1 MQDQPPPFGVGH
13 QGALPL
19 PGEPPSISC
28 LGVGAAAVKFVLLL
42 QEAKTWLNIALSR
55 EEAGDAYEVLAPCFQ
70 EALGCAQLARQPQL
84 QVGSARP
91 PPLGSR
97 T

>member
-1 MQDQPPPFGVGH
+1 M
-13 QGALPL
+13 PL
-19 PGEPPSISC
+19 PGGPPSISC

-70 EALGCAQLARQPQL
+70 EALGCAQLAGQPQL